1 MKNYLDKLPQ
11 EILNTIILYNSHPVS
26 DLFKKSFDEELNDH
40 YRIREEG
47 PGYEPNWS
55 EDDDWLFAYQY
66 LMRKL
71 SANNKEFQMWKLHA
85 KYQWWGHF
93 IR

>member
-1 MKNYLDKLPQ
+1 MKNYLDKLP
-11 EILNTIILYNSHPVS
+11 EEVFNTIMLYNTHPVS
-26 DLFKKSFDEELNDH
+26 DLFKKELEEELNEH
-40 YRIREEG
+40 YRIHKEG

-55 EDDDWLFAYQY
+55 EDDDCLFAYEC
-66 LMRKL
+66 LKRKL
-71 SANNKEFQMWKLHA
+71 SANEEIQMWKLHA